1 MKTANEISK
10 DIDEALGNK
19 ITEIKVVMP
28 KAFLANLSKELAT
41 SNKVIADAVTK
52 NDNKEELKTLI
63 ADNIELKKLYINL
76 EKAIKDSRVDKVEI
90 LNPQKQKD
98 IVIPKYP
105 NKIAVNKPTWFKE
118 YSDKGIKAILKNG
131 FQGLAKQL
139 NLDKYTEKK
148 NALAVRLVDK
158 TGKSFYDA
166 MFQAIS
172 GGVGNITFP
181 TDYPDA
187 AVAELLTNLSHVGGS
202 THAIGDIGMVPWGVL
217 QEAPEIAEAGVVDG
231 DYAHMSLTK
240 WHELRTRDQRALSLQ
255 DCNDKTD
262 VTVLSNDTTN
272 LADSVNHVFGTGSLS
287 FDKANGADNTV
298 YAGVQETIASIDISE
313 IFEDGAYAAMGML
326 IPNIDD
332 VKKAFLRIGT
342 DSSNYNT
349 FEWGVSI
356 LKANTWMSL
365 RKPLSVPTGYAGN
378 GWDTNAI
385 TYLAFGVEF
394 NDEADTLVG
403 IIVDNVHIIGGRVT
417 DTTPNTTIVAAGATT
432 STNLTRVDTNP
443 VDVGIGNAGLGTQR
457 VSIISNQPSITVDGA
472 FYQVTQPISAAALP
486 LPAGAS
492 TSALQLPDGHNVT
505 VDNASIAVTG
515 TFYQVTQ
522 PISAAALP
530 LPAGAATSAKQ
541 LADGHN
547 VTVDNVGGVEVV
559 QDTVA
564 DLKATVELGVTDT
577 GLLDGMNDSLLS
589 LSGAGSPTIDSYT
602 QKSINLTT
610 AADQVLVSSAPSK
623 QIWVYGYAFSCGDAD
638 GQTVS
643 LQDEDNLALTGIMEF
658 SQYGGMV
665 VAPSGNFAMPVFKL
679 ATDKDLEIDITGGD
693 VDGWLTYAI
702 VSV

>member
-313 IFEDGAYAAMGML
+313 IFEDGAYAAMGIL

-332 VKKAFLRIGT
+332 VKKVFLRIGT
-342 DSSNYNT
+342 DDSNYNT

-356 LKANTWMSL
+356 LKANSWMSL
-365 RKPLSVPTGYAGN
+365 RKPLSAPTGYAGN

-385 TYLAFGVEF
+385 TYVAFGVEF
-394 NDEADTLVG
+394 NAETDTLVG
-403 IIVDNVHIIGGRVT
+403 IIADNVHIVGGRVT

-472 FYQVTQPISAAALP
+472 FYPVTQPISAAALP

-492 TSALQLPDGHNVT
+492 TSALQT
-505 VDNASIAVTG
+505 TG
-515 TFYQVTQ
+515 NT
-522 PISAAALP
+522 
-530 LPAGAATSAKQ
+530 
-541 LADGHN
+541 H
-547 VTVDNVGGVEVV
+547 
-559 QDTVA
+559 
-564 DLKATVELGVTDT
+564 
-577 GLLDGMNDSLLS
+577 LDGINDSLLS
-589 LSGAGSPTIDSYT
+589 LSGNGSPTVVTPGIVV
-602 QKSINLTT
+602 KAINLTT
-610 AADQVLVSSAPSK
+610 AADQVLVSSAADR
-623 QIWVYGYAFSCGDAD
+623 QIWVYGYGITCGTAD

-643 LQDEDNLALTGIMEF
+643 FQDEDNLAITGIMVF
-658 SQYGGMV
+658 AKYGGIAV
-665 VAPSGNFAMPVFKL
+665 SPSGNFGMPIWKL
-679 ATDKDLEIDITGGD
+679 ATNKDLEINITGGD
-693 VDGWLTYAI
+693 VDGFLSYAI
-702 VSV
+702 IDVS